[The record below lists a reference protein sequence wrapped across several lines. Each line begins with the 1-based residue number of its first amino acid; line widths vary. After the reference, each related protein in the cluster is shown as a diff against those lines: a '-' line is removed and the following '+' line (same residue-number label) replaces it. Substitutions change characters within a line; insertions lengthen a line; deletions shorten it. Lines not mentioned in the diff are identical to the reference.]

1 MKYFRFIRHASTAGN
16 LERRYIGRTDEP
28 LCEAGILSA
37 RTAFET
43 GLPAFDTVYT
53 SPYLRCVQ
61 TANILFPK
69 YAPVIV
75 NELRECDFGLFENRN
90 ADELENDTAYA
101 QWLATGCTTKIPG
114 GEDVMEFKE
123 RCCFAFLQIAE
134 TAQADSHTAIVTH
147 GGCIMAILERF
158 ARPKREFYEWHI
170 SNCGFVDCAF
180 DGVLLTLTGGSLC

>member
-1 MKYFRFIRHASTAGN
+1 MKYFRFIRHALTTGN

-28 LCEAGILSA
+28 LCEEGVLSA
-37 RTAFET
+37 RAASEA
-43 GLPAFDTVYT
+43 GLPALDAVYT

-75 NELRECDFGLFENRN
+75 NELRECDFGLFENKS
-90 ADELENDTAYA
+90 ADELANDTAYA
-101 QWLATGCTTKIPG
+101 QWLATNCTAKIPE
-114 GEDVMEFKE
+114 GEDVREFKE
-123 RCCFAFLQIAE
+123 RCCSAFIQIAE
-134 TAQADSHTAIVTH
+134 VTQESSHTAIVTH
-147 GGCIMAILERF
+147 GGCVMAILERF

-170 SNCGFVDCAF
+170 PNCGYLDCAF